1 MKILKV
7 MGLGFLGLL
16 VVWGALALLPK
27 PQQVAGENLFR
38 PVGDLPLI
46 IAHRGGYHE
55 FPESTLEAYCHA
67 YNVDQNIV
75 FEADVVLT
83 QDDVL
88 VIQHDTSFD
97 RNSDLP
103 PGQPVREVTY
113 QSLIDNR
120 VNFAYNN
127 TLDQPNGTRQGDLIP
142 YTNYRGESVT
152 PLDANCPAEIEGRDP
167 EVFLITTIEE
177 LLRAF
182 PSQRITI
189 EIKQS
194 GELGGQALA
203 QTMELLD
210 TLNAENPNQ
219 DIYQRVSLGTFHK
232 DIYDRFVELKN
243 TTHPDLLFSP
253 QNTVVLNYFILHLAR
268 LTTFFRAPIAALQV
282 PLVGEGFTL
291 NTPLFIKT
299 AQRHNIAVHY
309 WTINDEETMRELID
323 LGVDGIITDRISLL
337 RSILDEME

>member
-1 MKILKV
+1 MKILKWT
-7 MGLGFLGLL
+7 GIGFLGLL

-27 PQQVAGENLFR
+27 PQQVQGENLFR
-38 PVGDLPLI
+38 PAGDLPLI

-55 FPESTLEAYCHA
+55 FPESTMEAYCHA
-67 YNVDQNIV
+67 YNVDSNIV
-75 FEADVVLT
+75 FEADIVLT
-83 QDDVL
+83 QDNVL
-88 VIQHDTSFD
+88 VIQHDRSFD

-103 PGQPVREVTY
+103 PGQPVRDVTY

-127 TLDQPNGTRQGDLIP
+127 RLDAPNGTRQGDLVP
-142 YTNYRGESVT
+142 YTNYKGESVT
-152 PLDANCPAEIEGRDP
+152 PLEANCPSHITGRDP
-167 EVFLITTIEE
+167 KVFLITTIEE

-182 PSQRITI
+182 PNQRITI

-194 GELGGQALA
+194 GEVGTLALT
-203 QTMELLD
+203 QLMELLD
-210 TLNAENPNQ
+210 TLNLETPNQ
-219 DIYQRVSLGTFHK
+219 NIYQRVSLGTFHK
-232 DIYDRFVELKN
+232 DIYDQFVELKN
-243 TTHPDLLFSP
+243 TSHPDLLFSP
-253 QNTVVLNYFILHLAR
+253 QNTVVLNYFIYHLAR
-268 LTTFFRAPIAALQV
+268 LTFFFRAPIAALQV

-291 NTPLFIKT
+291 NTPLFIRT

-309 WTINDEETMRELID
+309 WTINDEAVMRELIE

>member
-1 MKILKV
+1 MKILKYI
-7 MGLGFLGLL
+7 GYGFLGLL

-55 FPESTLEAYCHA
+55 FPESTMEAYCHA
-67 YNVDQNIV
+67 YNVDSNIV

-83 QDDVL
+83 KDNVL
-88 VIQHDTSFD
+88 VISHDTSFD

-113 QSLIDNR
+113 QSLIENR
-120 VNFAYNN
+120 VNFAYNSR
-127 TLDQPNGTRQGDLIP
+127 LDRSNGTRQGDLVP
-142 YTNYRGESVT
+142 YTNYLGEAVT
-152 PLDANCPAEIEGRDP
+152 PLEANCPGHIEGRDE

-177 LLRAF
+177 LLRAY
-182 PSQRITI
+182 PNQRITI

-194 GELGGQALA
+194 GDLGALA
-203 QTMELLD
+203 LNELMILLD
-210 TLNAENPNQ
+210 TLNAEDPSTN
-219 DIYQRVSLGTFHK
+219 IYHRVSLGTFHR
-232 DIYDRFVELKN
+232 DIYDRFVELKE
-243 TTHPDLLFSP
+243 TTHEDLLFSP
-253 QNTVVLNYFILHLAR
+253 QNAVVLNYFILHLLR
-268 LTTFFRAPIAALQV
+268 LTVFFDAPIAALQV
-282 PLVGEGFTL
+282 PLVGDGFTL
-291 NTPLFIKT
+291 NTPLFIRT

-309 WTINDEETMRELID
+309 WTINDEAVMRELIE